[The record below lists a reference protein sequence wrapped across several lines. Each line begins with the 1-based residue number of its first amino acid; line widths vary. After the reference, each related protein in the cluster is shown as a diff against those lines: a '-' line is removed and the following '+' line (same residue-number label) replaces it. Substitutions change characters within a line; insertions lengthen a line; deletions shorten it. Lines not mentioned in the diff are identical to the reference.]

1 MQIVTGGSS
10 GIGEAC
16 VRCLHSHKCK
26 VIIAD
31 LNIVLG
37 QQLAAELSSNIHFIK
52 TDVSDEES
60 IKAMISKTM
69 ALFDSIHIVINSAG
83 VAWSDFT
90 ASPKKVHSSKLFS
103 DVFKINVLGTFNVCK
118 FAAQLMMKQPSVD
131 DTKEKG
137 VIINV
142 ASILGLEGQKG
153 TVAYA
158 ASKAAII
165 GMTLPMARDLGK
177 YGIRVMTLAPGLIET
192 PMSQEFWA
200 IIIRSNLLRETWE
213 TERIS

>member
-1 MQIVTGGSS
+1 
-10 GIGEAC
+10 
-16 VRCLHSHKCK
+16 
-26 VIIAD
+26 
-31 LNIVLG
+31 
-37 QQLAAELSSNIHFIK
+37 
-52 TDVSDEES
+52 
-60 IKAMISKTM
+60 M

-177 YGIRVMTLAPGLIET
+177 YGITVMTLAPGLIET
-192 PMSQEFWA
+192 PMSQITIQSFGKLLSDQTCLGRLGKPKELA
-200 IIIRSNLLRETWE
+200 ELCQGIIENGYG
-213 TERIS
+213 ERGCLED